1 MRVGPEEVSYANV
14 GVVKEIYGQQ
24 TEYLK
29 APVYDDFST
38 APVGIFSMRN
48 KAEHS
53 QRRRLLSHAFSQSN
67 LTNTEPLI
75 KQQIEKLVA
84 SVDGSVGKPLDMLA
98 LFRMV
103 AFDIIGT
110 WLILRTIS
118 ILSADAHYTIGEL
131 FLGQSFGG
139 LDSTRTPPFLVDMD
153 HAFMVAGVQANF
165 PVMYHVLRR
174 LPIPSIKHFLESR
187 DRLREV

>member
-1 MRVGPEEVSYANV
+1 MIFVDLAGDRTTTLHNLHKKYGPSVRVGPQEISYANV
-14 GVVKEIYGQQ
+14 GAVKEIYGQQ

-48 KAEHS
+48 KMEHS

-75 KQQIEKLVA
+75 RQQIEKLVA
-84 SVDGSVGKPLDMLA
+84 CIDGSVGKSLDLLA

-110 WLILRTIS
+110 WFILRTI
-118 ILSADAHYTIGEL
+118 G
-131 FLGQSFGG
+131 
-139 LDSTRTPPFLVDMD
+139 TPC
-153 HAFMVAGVQANF
+153 
-165 PVMYHVLRR
+165 
-174 LPIPSIKHFLESR
+174 
-187 DRLREV
+187 